1 MDADKTTL
9 IDTQADVEGT
19 LKGKDAQILG
29 RFKGDVTLTGRVLIG
44 ETSRVEAKVTADM
57 AEIAG
62 EFKGEVKARSVTLT
76 EKARVEGRVEA
87 QILVVR
93 DGAQL
98 NGAVSSGG
106 PAKVKPAGGTA
117 PGAVAG

>member
-1 MDADKTTL
+1 MDGEKTTL

-19 LKGKDAQILG
+19 LKGKDAHILG
-29 RFKGDVTLTGRVLIG
+29 RFKGDVALTGRVVIG
-44 ETSRVEAKVTADM
+44 ESSRVEAKVTADS

-62 EFKGEVKARSVTLT
+62 DFKGEVQARSVTLS
-76 EKARVEGRVEA
+76 EKARVQGSVLA
-87 QILVVR
+87 QVLIVR

-106 PAKVKPAGGTA
+106 PAKAQGPA
-117 PGAVAG
+117 PGGGAR

>member
-1 MDADKTTL
+1 MDGDKTTL
-9 IDTQADVEGT
+9 IDTEADVEGT

-29 RFKGDVTLTGRVLIG
+29 RFKGDVALSGRVVLG
-44 ETSRVEAKVTADM
+44 ESSRVEAKVAADS

-62 EFKGEVKARSVTLT
+62 EFKGEIKARSVTLT
-76 EKARVEGRVEA
+76 EKARVQGTVEA

-106 PAKVKPAGGTA
+106 PAKAKAGGGTS
-117 PGAVAG
+117 GAVAG